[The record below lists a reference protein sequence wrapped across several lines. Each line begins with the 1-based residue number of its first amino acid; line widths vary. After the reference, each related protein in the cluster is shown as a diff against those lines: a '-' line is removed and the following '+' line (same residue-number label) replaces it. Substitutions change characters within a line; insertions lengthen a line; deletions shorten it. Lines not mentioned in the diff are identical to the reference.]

1 MSTPHHIT
9 LASLLLLSSLL
20 LGCGEKATELTRT
33 SQEWTLPVMTLSETT
48 LSDEYTVIG
57 SVISDYRIDI
67 SSKISGYI
75 KTLTV
80 REGDLVKRGQL
91 LLNLDNVGI
100 ENAIVQAQAGVDSA
114 SVLSKDL
121 SADVQRFE
129 KLVKEG
135 SISEVKLRKT
145 RLQYNTALESLA
157 SAKAALATALS
168 QRQYSHIQSPSDGII
183 AARYKQTGDLAS
195 PGVPL
200 LMLESRDHLLFET
213 HVAESQ
219 LPHIDIGDAVRLT
232 IDNAS
237 NNFVG
242 NVAQIVHA
250 GDPISRTYKVKIKL
264 PNTTELHSGM
274 FGRAH
279 FKVGETPNLVVP
291 RSAIIIKG
299 GLEGV
304 YMVDENQR
312 IHFRWVRTRRQWPEI
327 MEVAAGLTAGERI
340 VVTATA
346 GLSENDRIVAEGV
359 HGE

>member
-1 MSTPHHIT
+1 MSTPHVT
-9 LASLLLLSSLL
+9 FASLLLLSILL
-20 LGCGEKATELTRT
+20 LGCNEKPAELTRT
-33 SQEWTLPVMTLSETT
+33 TQEWTLPVMTLSETT

-57 SVISDYRIDI
+57 TVISDQRIDI

-100 ENAIVQAQAGVDSA
+100 ENAILQAQASVDSA

-121 SADVQRFE
+121 SSDVQRFE

-145 RLQYNTALESLA
+145 RLQYNTAQESLA

-183 AARYKQTGDLAS
+183 AARYKQAGDLAS

-200 LMLESRDHLLFET
+200 LTLESRDHLLFET
-213 HVAESQ
+213 HIAESQ
-219 LPHIDIGDAVRLT
+219 LPHIDVGDAVRLT
-232 IDNAS
+232 IDNAAKD
-237 NNFVG
+237 FVG
-242 NVAQIVHA
+242 SVAQIVHA
-250 GDPISRTYKVKIKL
+250 GDPISRTYKIKIKL

-279 FKVGETPNLVVP
+279 FNVGEAPNLVVP

-304 YMVDENQR
+304 YVVDENQG
-312 IHFRWVRTRRQWPEI
+312 IHFRWIRPKRQWPDTIEI
-327 MEVAAGLTAGERI
+327 AAGLAAGERI
-340 VVTATA
+340 VVKATA
-346 GLSENDRIVAEGV
+346 GLSEDDRVIAELT
-359 HGE
+359 HSE

>member
-20 LGCGEKATELTRT
+20 LGCGEKATKLTRT

-129 KLVKEG
+129 KLVKE
-135 SISEVKLRKT
+135 
-145 RLQYNTALESLA
+145 
-157 SAKAALATALS
+157 
-168 QRQYSHIQSPSDGII
+168 
-183 AARYKQTGDLAS
+183 
-195 PGVPL
+195 
-200 LMLESRDHLLFET
+200 HL
-213 HVAESQ
+213 
-219 LPHIDIGDAVRLT
+219 IC
-232 IDNAS
+232 
-237 NNFVG
+237 
-242 NVAQIVHA
+242 QIV
-250 GDPISRTYKVKIKL
+250 
-264 PNTTELHSGM
+264 
-274 FGRAH
+274 
-279 FKVGETPNLVVP
+279 
-291 RSAIIIKG
+291 
-299 GLEGV
+299 
-304 YMVDENQR
+304 
-312 IHFRWVRTRRQWPEI
+312 
-327 MEVAAGLTAGERI
+327 
-340 VVTATA
+340 
-346 GLSENDRIVAEGV
+346 
-359 HGE
+359 